1 MLNLP
6 TKPRITA
13 EVTRGDYETIALKL
27 RLRRNWQKMSL
38 DERRMALLEGA
49 ERLDAYAQ
57 QMREESEMLGE
68 RQALL

>member
-13 EVTRGDYETIALKL
+13 EATRGDYEIIALKL
-27 RLRRNWQKMSL
+27 RVRRNWQKMSL

-49 ERLDAYAQ
+49 EQLDAYAQ